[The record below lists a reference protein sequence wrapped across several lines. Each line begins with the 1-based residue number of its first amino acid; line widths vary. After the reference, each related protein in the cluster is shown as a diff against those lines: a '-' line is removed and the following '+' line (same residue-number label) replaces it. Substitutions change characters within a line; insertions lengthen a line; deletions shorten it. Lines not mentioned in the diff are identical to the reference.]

1 MGPDMPQESPRN
13 NQKLSRKEMKLLMI
27 FQFYYTVH
35 IVTCEGGVNGVIMA
49 NPQGS
54 TQNVV
59 ASCYATAQPR
69 TIPNQPN
76 RNHTK
81 NTPRSCYDCPRILPR
96 LSYGSLKI
104 SPMQYAIDVRPL
116 SELTFITDF
125 TSDFTSVCPSHIKYP
140 VYPCAFKSLSV
151 ATFRTFKQLV
161 SSTGSR

>member
-54 TQNVV
+54 TSKCCCIVL
-59 ASCYATAQPR
+59 SQPR

-116 SELTFITDF
+116 SELTFIQIL
-125 TSDFTSVCPSHIKYP
+125 HQILH
-140 VYPCAFKSLSV
+140 LSV
-151 ATFRTFKQLV
+151 HHILNIQSILVHLSHYQLQFFRTFKLLV
-161 SSTGSR
+161 SSTDSR